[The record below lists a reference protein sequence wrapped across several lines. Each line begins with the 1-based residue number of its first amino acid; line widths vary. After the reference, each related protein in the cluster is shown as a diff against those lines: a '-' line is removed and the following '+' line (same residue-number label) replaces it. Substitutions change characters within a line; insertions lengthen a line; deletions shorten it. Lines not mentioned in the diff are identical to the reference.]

1 MRVSIVSVS
10 VRSALVMV
18 LMGMAGLSVLPVKAE
33 EVKPSAMR
41 SPDQAVG
48 EDELQPQPNSA
59 RAGVALGAELPHGVE
74 VPQLPELEPSATTIE
89 DWIAQIEA
97 SLVQITGVRVE
108 STEAGLQVVLET
120 ADGALDVP
128 EPRTVG
134 NALIADISNAAI
146 EEEFSQAEPID
157 GIALVT
163 VTELPGDRVRVAITG
178 MDAPPVAEISSA
190 AEGLVF
196 AVTAGTAVAGEEEA
210 IELVVTGE
218 QDEGYNP
225 SRASTATRT
234 DTPLRDI
241 PFSVQ
246 VVPRQVLEDRNVRT
260 VSEAVETVAGV
271 VDNGDND
278 GYAGDRIIRGF
289 SQGFGS
295 APANLRNGY
304 RDVVYYALT
313 PIGTIEQVEV
323 LRGPASVLFGAL
335 EPGGVINVITRQPL
349 SEPFYELGFEVGNYG
364 FYQPS
369 IDVSGP
375 ITEDETLLYRFIA
388 SYQNRDNIQE
398 FASAERVTV
407 APSITLNLGD
417 RTSVNLYYE
426 YTDLFL
432 DPIQSY
438 AFVLSDGSLTPRDL
452 YVGYPEYHILDIV
465 TQRFG
470 YTLEHEF
477 NDNWRIRN
485 GFAAALTDT
494 LEVRNLA
501 VTGIVDDRFVQFD
514 LYEGSQ
520 LIDVYS
526 GQAELIGEF
535 NTGSISHQ
543 LLAGFDLYR
552 IVDHLDIDFTADVP
566 DQDLLNP
573 DYDIPELSTAP
584 FARNRNSTQSFGA
597 YLQDQIRLND
607 NFIVLLGGRYDWIS
621 SESQGNGVD
630 QPIQNDGAFSPRIGV
645 VYQPNETVSLYT
657 SYSRSFQQ
665 TTGFDVEGTS
675 FLPSRGTQY
684 EIGLRSEFLG
694 GRISTNL
701 AAYHLTK
708 TNITTPDLDNP
719 NFSVQTGE
727 ARSQGIELDVTG
739 EILPGWNMILSYA
752 YTDAEVT
759 EDNTTP
765 VGNQLAG
772 VPENQASLWTTYTIQ
787 EGDLEGLGFGL
798 GSVLKLQPQQDR
810 GYSQHG
816 KVVLRLLLVAR
827 RYPTKLLKS
836 IKTPLYSVPLAVK
849 RLVKLSSMLL
859 VILAR
864 YRVTNAPSPQI
875 TPNLATTVAL
885 VGNHSH
891 WTQPR
896 TTPPLPLQLP
906 LLHQLLKHHCLMPF
920 SDRQQECHRQA
931 IALTTQMNLGAKAT
945 FAVAQCFALLGLL
958 NWRKTAAGV

>member
-1 MRVSIVSVS
+1 MVRLAVALSRVSGAIAFGSLPGIAQEVEN
-10 VRSALVMV
+10 REWGMGNGEEQSALT
-18 LMGMAGLSVLPVKAE
+18 
-33 EVKPSAMR
+33 
-41 SPDQAVG
+41 
-48 EDELQPQPNSA
+48 PNSQ
-59 RAGVALGAELPHGVE
+59 LLTPDFLSELDQP
-74 VPQLPELEPSATTIE
+74 ATTVE
-89 DWIAQIEA
+89 EWVAQMEA
-97 SLVQITGVRVE
+97 SIVQVTAVRVE
-108 STEAGLQVVLET
+108 ATEAGLQVILET
-120 ADGALDVP
+120 TEGSLDVP
-128 EPRTVG
+128 ETRSVG
-134 NALIADISNAAI
+134 NALIADIPNAAI
-146 EEEFSQAEPID
+146 AEEFSQANPIE
-157 GIALVT
+157 GVALVS
-163 VTELPGDRVRVAITG
+163 VTSLPGDRVRIAITG
-178 MDAPPVAEISSA
+178 TDAPPVAEVTSEA
-190 AEGLVF
+190 QGLAF
-196 AVTAGTAVAGEEEA
+196 AVTVSEAGTAADEDA
-210 IELVVTGE
+210 IQVVVTGE

-225 SRASTATRT
+225 SRATTATRT

-241 PFSVQ
+241 PASIQ

-260 VSEAVETVAGV
+260 VNEAVETVAGV

-313 PIGTIEQVEV
+313 PIGTIEQIEV

-349 SEPFYELGFEVGNYG
+349 NEPFYELGFDIGNYG

-388 SYQNRDNIQE
+388 SYQSRDSIQE
-398 FASAERVTV
+398 FANAERVTV

-438 AFVLSDGSLTPRDL
+438 GFVLSDSSLTPRDL
-452 YVGYPEYHILDIV
+452 FIGYPEYHILDIV

-485 GFAAALTDT
+485 GFATALTDT

-514 LYEGSQ
+514 FYEGSQ

-543 LLAGFDLYR
+543 LLVGFDFYR
-552 IVDHLDIDFTADVP
+552 LVDHLDIDFTADVP

-573 DYDIPELSTAP
+573 AYDIPELSTDP
-584 FARNRNSTQSFGA
+584 FVRNRNSTQSFGI
-597 YLQDQIRLND
+597 YLQDQIRLSD
-607 NFIVLLGGRYDWIS
+607 NFIVLLGGRYDWVS
-621 SESQGNGVD
+621 SERQSNGVD

-645 VYQPNETVSLYT
+645 VYQPSETVSLYA
-657 SYSRSFQQ
+657 SHSRSFQQ
-665 TTGFDVEGTS
+665 TTGFDVENTPFS
-675 FLPSRGTQY
+675 PSRGTQY
-684 EIGLRSEFLG
+684 EIGLRAEFLE
-694 GRISTNL
+694 GRLSTNL

-739 EILPGWNMILSYA
+739 EILPGWNVILSYA

-765 VGNQLAG
+765 VGNQLVG

-798 GSVLKLQPQQDR
+798 GLFYVGERQTDLANTFQLDDYLRTDAAIYYRRGRLNVAINIRNLFNVDPGVNGFDASTGFGTVFNRIAPFTIVGSV
-810 GYSQHG
+810 S
-816 KVVLRLLLVAR
+816 
-827 RYPTKLLKS
+827 
-836 IKTPLYSVPLAVK
+836 
-849 RLVKLSSMLL
+849 
-859 VILAR
+859 
-864 YRVTNAPSPQI
+864 
-875 TPNLATTVAL
+875 
-885 VGNHSH
+885 
-891 WTQPR
+891 WE
-896 TTPPLPLQLP
+896 
-906 LLHQLLKHHCLMPF
+906 F
-920 SDRQQECHRQA
+920 
-931 IALTTQMNLGAKAT
+931 
-945 FAVAQCFALLGLL
+945 
-958 NWRKTAAGV
+958 